1 VAVTEGQRRALA
13 PYCAG
18 CGQPEREGGHAGHLR
33 PLDPPRF
40 CADCGRKLA
49 VQVLPT
55 GYEAR
60 CVRCQP

>member
-1 VAVTEGQRRALA
+1 VITEADRKALA

-18 CGQPEREGGHAGHLR
+18 CGKPMRDGKHGGCLR
-33 PLDPPRF
+33 PLDPPRW
-40 CADCGRKLA
+40 CANCGRKLA

-60 CVRCQP
+60 CVSCP

>member
-1 VAVTEGQRRALA
+1 VITEAERRALA

-18 CGQPEREGGHAGHLR
+18 CGRPVVAGEHDGCVR
-33 PLDPPRF
+33 PLDPPRY

-55 GYEAR
+55 GYKAQ
-60 CVRCQP
+60 CVRCR

>member
-1 VAVTEGQRRALA
+1 VITEVERHALA

-18 CGQPEREGGHAGHLR
+18 CGKPLRDGEHDRCLR
-33 PLDPPRF
+33 PLDPPRW
-40 CADCGRKLA
+40 CANCGRKLA

-60 CVRCQP
+60 CVSCP

>member
-1 VAVTEGQRRALA
+1 MITEAERKALA

-18 CGQPEREGGHAGHLR
+18 CGRPVTAGEHEHCLR
-33 PLDPPRF
+33 PLDPPRY

-55 GYEAR
+55 GYEAH
-60 CVRCQP
+60 CVTCR

>member
-1 VAVTEGQRRALA
+1 VITEVERRALA

-18 CGQPEREGGHAGHLR
+18 CGKPAGEGEHDRCLR

-55 GYEAR
+55 GYEAQ
-60 CVRCQP
+60 CVRCP

>member
-1 VAVTEGQRRALA
+1 MITEAERQALA

-18 CGQPEREGGHAGHLR
+18 CGKPLASGAHERCLR
-33 PLDPPRF
+33 PLDPPRW
-40 CADCGRKLA
+40 CANCGRKLA

-60 CVRCQP
+60 CVRCP

>member
-1 VAVTEGQRRALA
+1 MITEVERRALA

-18 CGQPEREGGHAGHLR
+18 CGSPVARGEHDRCLR
-33 PLDPPRF
+33 PLDPPRY

-55 GYEAR
+55 GYVAR
-60 CVRCQP
+60 CVHCQ

>member
-1 VAVTEGQRRALA
+1 VITELERRASA

-18 CGQPEREGGHAGHLR
+18 CGKPAREGEHGRCLR

-55 GYEAR
+55 GYEAT
-60 CVRCQP
+60 CVRCR

>member
-1 VAVTEGQRRALA
+1 MITEAERRALA

-18 CGQPEREGGHAGHLR
+18 CGLPAGDGEHARCLR
-33 PLDPPRF
+33 PLDPPRY

-55 GYEAR
+55 GYDAQCLSCPR
-60 CVRCQP
+60 